1 MKHEESHVI
10 RITWGR
16 MNRRMFYFRRQC
28 TGKRVEVSVIQSCLT
43 LWDPMEYK
51 YSLSGSSV
59 YGILQARILEWVAI
73 PFFRGSSWTRD
84 RTQVSCIAGR
94 FFTVWAPREAQCI
107 GTAKSLQSRLT
118 LWPHRQKPTRLLCP
132 WDSPGKNTGVGCHFL
147 LQCIRELPPKLGH

>member
-28 TGKRVEVSVIQSCLT
+28 TGERVKVWVVQSCLT

-51 YSLSGSSV
+51 YGLSGSSV
-59 YGILQARILEWVAI
+59 YGILQARILEGVAI

-84 RTQVSCIAGR
+84 WTQVSCIAGR

-107 GTAKSLQSRLT
+107 GAPKSLQSCLT
-118 LWPHRQKPTRLLCP
+118 LCDPIDRSPP
-132 WDSPGKNTGVGCHFL
+132 DSSV
-147 LQCIRELPPKLGH
+147 LGILRAKILEWVAISFSSV